1 MPSVV
6 YVEILPVPVSP
17 RRLLMVTNR
26 KFILVL
32 LPGKV
37 WDSHEQLMKIQ
48 DIRILPLR
56 GATPDGGWDEKF
68 CDDGKNLHTLIEVL
82 TDEGVTG
89 VGSVFTSARLV
100 DGAVDVFRPF
110 LIGASALD
118 PSATTETLH
127 QQTFWQGR
135 GGAITHAISGID
147 IALWDILGKVTGQ
160 PVSRLLGGRYR
171 EAIKPYGSLL
181 MAEPDVMRRR
191 LEESLERGFKAFKIG
206 WGPFG
211 RVDAGTDE
219 AIVKVARETIGTG
232 IELMVDAGGSD
243 GCWPHGY
250 KWAMQKARMLADY
263 DVTWFEEPLRPD
275 DIEGYVK
282 LTENAPLP
290 IAACEVL
297 TRRQSFVEWIERRAV
312 DYIQPDVTKVGGI
325 SEEHRIQQYADDH
338 SILFVP
344 HGWNT
349 AVGLA
354 ADLQLVGAA
363 ANARWVEYITP
374 APYIE
379 DLLTESIALDENGR
393 IPIPDAPGLGLKWNP
408 DGIARFTGG
417 PTLTPSAL

>member
-1 MPSVV
+1 
-6 YVEILPVPVSP
+6 
-17 RRLLMVTNR
+17 
-26 KFILVL
+26 
-32 LPGKV
+32 
-37 WDSHEQLMKIQ
+37 MKIKEV
-48 DIRILPLR
+48 RILPLR
-56 GATPDGGWDEKF
+56 GATPDGGWDERFFREKN
-68 CDDGKNLHTLIEVL
+68 NLHTLIEVIA
-82 TDEGVTG
+82 DDGVTG
-89 VGSVFTSARLV
+89 VGSVFTSAKLV
-100 DGAVDVFRPF
+100 EGAIEVLRPF
-110 LIGASALD
+110 LIGVSALD
-118 PSATTETLH
+118 PAATTETLH

-135 GGAITHAISGID
+135 GGAVTHAISGVD

-160 PVSRLLGGRYR
+160 PVSRLLGGRFR
-171 EAIKPYGSLL
+171 ESIKPYGSLL
-181 MAEPDVMRRR
+181 MTEPDEMRRR
-191 LEESLERGFKAFKIG
+191 LEDALGRGFKALKMG

-211 RVDAGTDE
+211 RVDARMDR
-219 AIVKVARETIGTG
+219 AIVRAARETVGPE

-243 GCWPHGY
+243 AFWPHGY
-250 KWAMQKARMLADY
+250 KWARETATMLADFGIA
-263 DVTWFEEPLRPD
+263 WFEEPLPPD

-297 TRRQSFVEWIERRAV
+297 ARRQSFREWIERRAI

-325 SEEHRIQQYADDH
+325 SEEHRIQQYAEDH

-379 DLLTESIALDENGR
+379 DLLAEPLALDGDGM
-393 IPIPDAPGLGLKWNP
+393 IAIPDGPGLGLRWNP
-408 DGIARFTGG
+408 EGIARFTGG
-417 PTLTPSAL
+417 QRLTPSDI